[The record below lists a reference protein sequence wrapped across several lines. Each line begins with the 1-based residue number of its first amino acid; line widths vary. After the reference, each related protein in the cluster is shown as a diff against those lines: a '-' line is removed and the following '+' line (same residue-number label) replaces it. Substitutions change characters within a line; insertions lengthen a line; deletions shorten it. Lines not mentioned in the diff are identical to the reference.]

1 MMSALGHERRPMQ
14 LATAPQLPLCPA
26 SDRGVAAQYV
36 VEGQQRILLACLHQ
50 GNSIFPRALNSAG
63 RRLS

>member
-1 MMSALGHERRPMQ
+1 MQSVLLLRSLPICCIRATDER
-14 LATAPQLPLCPA
+14 
-26 SDRGVAAQYV
+26 
-36 VEGQQRILLACLHQ
+36 GQQRILLACLHQ